1 MRATLV
7 VAADGRNSVVRDYS
21 GLPIENLGA
30 PTDVLWMR
38 LSRHADGPEVFFYA
52 DRGKALF
59 LTGRGRCS
67 GSKSGHSGA
76 AGKRHRRV
84 SCGDCRAGALPP
96 GPSWGTP
103 RLDRLE
109 TIDRQGESPAAVAS
123 PRPGVHRRYGSRH
136 VSRWGRGDQS
146 CHSGRGPG
154 GQYAGGTPSRGRCQ
168 PPRSC
173 EDPAPPCVP
182 HAAYAAGAGID
193 PKTTS
198 VPAPQPRDC
207 GWHSGRSM

>member
-1 MRATLV
+1 VRATLV
-7 VAADGRNSVVRDYS
+7 VGANGRNSVVRDYS

-52 DRGKALF
+52 DRGRALF

-67 GSKSGHSGA
+67 APKAAIAEMQAKASKNFV
-76 AGKRHRRV
+76 RRL
-84 SCGDCRAGALPP
+84 SSWSLPP
-96 GPSWGTP
+96 GPSRGAP